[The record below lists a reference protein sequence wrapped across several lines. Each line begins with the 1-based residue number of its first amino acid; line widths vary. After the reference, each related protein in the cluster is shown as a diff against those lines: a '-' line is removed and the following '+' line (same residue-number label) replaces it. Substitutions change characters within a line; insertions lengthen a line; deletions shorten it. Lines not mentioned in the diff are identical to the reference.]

1 MKNIGTINPALVF
14 WIKLGAGMYIALQLI
29 GLLFRA
35 AGVI

>member
-29 GLLFRA
+29 GVVFRTLGA
-35 AGVI
+35 I